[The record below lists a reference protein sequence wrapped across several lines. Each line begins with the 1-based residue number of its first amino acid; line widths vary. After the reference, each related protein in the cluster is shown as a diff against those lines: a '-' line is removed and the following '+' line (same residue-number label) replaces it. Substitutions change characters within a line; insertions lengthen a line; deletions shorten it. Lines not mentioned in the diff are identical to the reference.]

1 MSLTPIRITPTTA
14 FIDAALHNDRIRL
27 KRYGYTIDPAKFIP
41 AEDCYGDRIKVRIT
55 QGSWSAVITAEDISG
70 AADGAPDWYADAK
83 VCSMTAAGATLE
95 TLSDDIEALTLTRD
109 VLRTVCIAIGQSVV

>member
-27 KRYGYTIDPAKFIP
+27 KRYGYTINPAKTI
-41 AEDCYGDRIKVRIT
+41 AADARYGDRISVLVTK
-55 QGSWSAVITAEDISG
+55 GSWASLIVAEDISSPS
-70 AADGAPDWYADAK
+70 DNAPDWYADANIEP
-83 VCSMTAAGATLE
+83 MTAKGATLE